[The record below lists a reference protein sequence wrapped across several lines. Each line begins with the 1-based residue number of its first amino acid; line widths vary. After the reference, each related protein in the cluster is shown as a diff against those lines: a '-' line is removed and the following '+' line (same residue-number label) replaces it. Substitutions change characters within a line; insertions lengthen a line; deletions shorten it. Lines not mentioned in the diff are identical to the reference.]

1 MQLTI
6 FLVEIVL
13 IFAWLE
19 WDKMDKHL
27 KTTPIK
33 EEIYNSYSTLNSD
46 ILLLN
51 NLPKP
56 QQLKLFKGSSTM
68 QKVQDSF
75 PDFSEMERCINQNIE
90 DGNFKNELLEYMD
103 YWQNEYVGGDISY
116 DELGTKIFFPNSL
129 EID

>member
-19 WDKMDKHL
+19 WDKVDKHL

-33 EEIYNSYSTLNSD
+33 KEIYSSYTTLNSD

-56 QQLKLFKGSSTM
+56 QQVELFKRSSTM

-75 PDFSEMERCINQNIE
+75 PNFSEMVSYINQNIE
-90 DGNFKNELLEYMD
+90 DGDFKNELLDYID
-103 YWQNEYVGGDISY
+103 YWQNEYVAGEISY
-116 DELGTKIFFPNSL
+116 DELGTKIFFPTRL

>member
-33 EEIYNSYSTLNSD
+33 KEIYSSYSTLNSD
-46 ILLLN
+46 MLLLN
-51 NLPKP
+51 NLPKT
-56 QQLKLFKGSSTM
+56 QQLETFKRSSQM
-68 QKVQDSF
+68 QRVQDSF
-75 PDFSEMERCINQNIE
+75 PNFSEMASYINQNIAE
-90 DGNFKNELLEYMD
+90 GDFKNALLEYMD
-103 YWQNEYVGGDISY
+103 YWQNEYLAGEISY
-116 DELGTKIFFPNSL
+116 DELGTKIFFPVKL